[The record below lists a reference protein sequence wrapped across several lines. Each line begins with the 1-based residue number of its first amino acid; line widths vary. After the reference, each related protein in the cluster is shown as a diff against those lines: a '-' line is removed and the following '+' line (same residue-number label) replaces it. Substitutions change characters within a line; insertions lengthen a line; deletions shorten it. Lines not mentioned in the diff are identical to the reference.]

1 MDQEHEP
8 QKRIDMNT
16 ELGMSRR
23 DLIRRGAIVGGTL
36 VWVAPAIQSI
46 APKAL
51 AQVGGP
57 GSATCSACYCWTGN
71 HDHPAHETG
80 TFGLSTAEECNTFCQ
95 NSPAFPGKNEVH
107 SEFCMGTDCDIQ
119 TGPTGSAQHGA
130 FCS

>member
-1 MDQEHEP
+1 MHEHEP
-8 QKRIDMNT
+8 EKRIDMNS
-16 ELGMSRR
+16 ELGISRR
-23 DLIRRGAIVGGTL
+23 DLIRRGAVIGGAL
-36 VWVAPAIQSI
+36 VWVAPAIQSM

-57 GSATCSACYCWTGN
+57 GSVTCTACYCWTGN
-71 HDHPAHETG
+71 HDHPPNETG
-80 TFGLSTAEECNTFCQ
+80 TFGLATEGDCDTFCQ
-95 NSPAFPGKNEVH
+95 NQDFPGQAEIK